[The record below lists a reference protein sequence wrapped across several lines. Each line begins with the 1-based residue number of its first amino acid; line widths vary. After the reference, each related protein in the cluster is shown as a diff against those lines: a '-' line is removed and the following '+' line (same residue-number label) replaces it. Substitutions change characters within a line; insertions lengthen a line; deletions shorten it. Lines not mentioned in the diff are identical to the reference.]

1 MQGVYSVIYY
11 NTDEIENSEVIGVFS
26 NREDAIIALIKAA
39 HYEEKDGQLLQYKK
53 QSSDYNSFEHLKDF
67 VDKNLYLDDYDL
79 YRIEY
84 VQFL

>member
-11 NTDEIENSEVIGVFS
+11 NTDEIKNSEVIGVFN

-53 QSSDYNSFEHLKDF
+53 KSSDYDSFEDLKEI
-67 VDKNLYLDDYDL
+67 VDKNLYLEDYDL

-84 VQFL
+84 VPFL